1 MIKKILLLA
10 FLVFGS
16 TAMLAQT
23 TITGTVK
30 DAKTGEALPGAN
42 IKVERKAVGTNTDFD
57 GNFSLNVADI
67 PPFSLQISV
76 LGYKTEKVEV
86 SENNQNIDVLLTE
99 NETFLDE
106 IVVSASRTPERI
118 MESPVTIE
126 RLDSR
131 AIINTTSPSFY
142 DGLENLK
149 GVDINSNSLT
159 FKSVNTRGFATFANE
174 RFMQLV
180 DGMDNSAPGLNFA
193 VGNLLGISELDVK
206 SVEVLPGAS
215 SALYG
220 ANAFNGIMFMRSKS
234 AFDDQGISFS
244 LKRGITSQEA
254 AGDNEFNDFN
264 IRMAYAFSDY
274 FAAKATLSYLKGTDW
289 YATDYRDEITGL
301 NDRASNVNY
310 NGLNVYG
317 DEVSTNINA
326 VAKKLEDL
334 GAIPVGASAL
344 IPSENVS
351 RTGYKD
357 VDFMNNEAKS
367 VKFAG
372 SLNYR
377 PFGDDRLEI
386 IWNTKFGS
394 GNTIYQGQN
403 RYNIKNFSL
412 AQHRLEVRGKNFFV
426 RAYTTAEDAGDS
438 YDTRFAAINVNR
450 KWKPDA
456 TWFGQYTG
464 AYLQAFTGAIPG
476 VPAGNTDAAHATG
489 RIVADTGRFIPGT
502 PEFEAAKEIVI
513 NDPNLVTGS
522 KFLDRTKMYHADANL
537 NLRDYI
543 SFAEI
548 QVGGSMREY
557 RLDSQGTIFTDYDG
571 PIAYTEAG
579 AYIQG
584 QKRMLDDR
592 LKLTA
597 SARYDKALNF
607 KGNIS
612 PRISLSYAAGED
624 KRHNFRASLQ
634 TGFRN
639 PTAQDQY
646 IGLDAGSGIL
656 VGTAPDNIDRY
667 RSLPYA
673 LAINPSLAGYINTVS
688 GSDIGSTQV
697 LTGDMAYNNSWTVS
711 SLQAFAVA
719 FATAKANGD
728 PAAAAAAAGLLKK
741 SNIAFVAPEY
751 VTAYE
756 VGYRGVVAGVTIDV
770 NAYYNKYEDFI
781 ASKNAAAPLYGNVN
795 LSDLIDLTPLG
806 ESVTPLALIAVSNGD
821 YKGIAFDSNSDS
833 DISSYGLG
841 IGLSKKVLNGFD
853 LGFNYSYAK
862 FEEEGGSDPNF
873 EAGFNTPEHKV
884 KVQFGKTNLFK
895 NFGFNVNYRWQDE
908 FLWQSSYYDGMVD
921 ARSVV
926 DAQINYTIP
935 NLKSVVKLGGANL
948 GGKEYFSAPGVGATG
963 SQYYLSWTINN

>member
-16 TAMLAQT
+16 AAMLAQT

-30 DAKTGEALPGAN
+30 DAKTGETLPGAN

-67 PPFSLQISV
+67 PPFYLQISV

-86 SENNQNIDVLLTE
+86 TMNNQNIDVLLTE

-131 AIINTTSPSFY
+131 AIKNTTSPSFY

-149 GVDINSNSLT
+149 GIDINTNSLT
-159 FKSVNTRGFATFANE
+159 FKSVNTRGFAAFANE

-193 VGNLLGISELDVK
+193 VGNLLGISDLDVK
-206 SVEVLPGAS
+206 SVEILPGAS

-234 AFDDQGISFS
+234 AFDDQGVSFS
-244 LKRGITSQEA
+244 LKRGITSQKA

-289 YATDYRDEITGL
+289 YAVDYRDEITGI
-301 NDRASNVNY
+301 NDRASNPNY

-326 VAKKLEDL
+326 VAKTLEDM
-334 GAIPVGASAL
+334 GAIPAGASNL

-351 RTGYKD
+351 RTGYND

-367 VKFAG
+367 VKFGA

-377 PFGDDRLEI
+377 PLGDDRLEI

-412 AQHRLEVRGKNFFV
+412 GQHRLEVRGKNFFV
-426 RAYTTAEDAGDS
+426 RAYTTAENAGDS

-450 KWKPDA
+450 TWKPDA

-464 AYLQAFTGAIPG
+464 AYLQGTLGG
-476 VPAGNTDAAHATG
+476 LNSDQAHAVARQT
-489 RIVADTGRFIPGT
+489 ADTGRLIPGT
-502 PEFEAAKEIVI
+502 PGFDAAKEIVI
-513 NDPNLVTGS
+513 NDPNLVTGA

-592 LKLTA
+592 LKVTA

-612 PRISLSYAAGED
+612 PRVSLSYAAGEN

-667 RSLPYA
+667 RSLPYG
-673 LAINPSLAGYINTVS
+673 LAINPALSGYINAVS
-688 GSDIGSTQV
+688 GSNIGSTQV

-711 SLQAFAVA
+711 SLEAFAVSR
-719 FATAKANGD
+719 N
-728 PAAAAAAAGLLKK
+728 PADLVK
-741 SNIAFVAPEY
+741 SNINFVAPEY

-795 LSDLIDLTPLG
+795 LSDMVDLGPVTGGASGITP
-806 ESVTPLALIAVSNGD
+806 VALIAVSNGD

-853 LGFNYSYAK
+853 LGFNYTYAT

-884 KVQFGKTNLFK
+884 KVQFGKTDLFK

-908 FLWQSSYYDGMVD
+908 FLWQSSYYDGMVE

-935 NLKSVVKLGGANL
+935 NLKSVIKLGGANL

-963 SQYYLSWTINN
+963 SQFYLSWTINN

>member
-10 FLVFGS
+10 FVVFGS
-16 TAMLAQT
+16 AAMLAQT

-30 DAKTGEALPGAN
+30 DAKTGESLPGAN

-57 GNFSLNVADI
+57 GNFSLNVSDI
-67 PPFSLQISV
+67 PPFSLEISV

-86 SENNQNIDVLLTE
+86 TKNNQNLDVLLTE

-131 AIINTTSPSFY
+131 AIKNTTSPSFY

-149 GVDINSNSLT
+149 GVDINTNSLT
-159 FKSVNTRGFATFANE
+159 FKSVNTRGFAAFANE

-193 VGNLLGISELDVK
+193 VGNLLGISDLDVK
-206 SVEVLPGAS
+206 SVEILPGAS

-234 AFDDQGISFS
+234 AFDDQGVSFS
-244 LKRGITSQEA
+244 LKRGITSQKA
-254 AGDNEFNDFN
+254 AGDNEFNEFN

-289 YATDYRDEITGL
+289 YAVDYRDEITGI
-301 NDRASNVNY
+301 NDRASNPNY

-317 DEVSTNINA
+317 DEVSTNINS
-326 VAKKLEDL
+326 VAKTLEEM
-334 GAIPVGASAL
+334 GAIPAGASNL

-351 RTGYKD
+351 RTGYND

-367 VKFAG
+367 VKFGA

-377 PFGDDRLEI
+377 PLGDDRVEV
-386 IWNTKFGS
+386 IWNTKWGS

-403 RYNIKNFSL
+403 RYNIKNFTL

-450 KWKPDA
+450 TWKPDA

-464 AYLQAFTGAIPG
+464 AYLQGTLGG
-476 VPAGNTDAAHATG
+476 LNSDQAHAVARQT
-489 RIVADTGRFIPGT
+489 ADTGRLIPGT
-502 PEFEAAKEIVI
+502 PGFNAAKEIVI
-513 NDPNLVTGS
+513 NDPNLVTGA

-543 SFAEI
+543 NFAEI

-592 LKLTA
+592 LKVTA

-612 PRISLSYAAGED
+612 PRLSLSYAAGED

-646 IGLDAGSGIL
+646 IGLDAGAGIL
-656 VGTAPDNIDRY
+656 VGTAPDNIERY
-667 RSLPYA
+667 RSLPYG
-673 LAINPSLAGYINTVS
+673 LGINPALAGYINGVT
-688 GSDIGSTQV
+688 GSSIGGTQV

-711 SLQAFAVA
+711 SLEAFAVS
-719 FATAKANGD
+719 KN
-728 PAAAAAAAGLLKK
+728 PADLKK

-756 VGYRGVVAGVTIDV
+756 VGYRGVIAGVSIDV

-795 LSDLIDLTPLG
+795 LSDMVDLAPFG
-806 ESVTPLALIAVSNGD
+806 GAVTPIALLAVVNGD

-853 LGFNYSYAK
+853 LGFNYTYAT

-884 KVQFGKTNLFK
+884 KVQFGKTDLFK

-908 FLWQSSYYDGMVD
+908 FLWQSSFYDGMVE

-935 NLKSVVKLGGANL
+935 NLKSVIKLGGANL
-948 GGKEYFSAPGVGATG
+948 GGKEYFSAPGTGATG
-963 SQYYLSWTINN
+963 SQFYLSWTIGN